1 MFLCTVGAMSNTDK
15 RLPGCEIYA
24 HQGTGGDAGAKAS
37 RTWPCTSANA
47 QASYDDWRR
56 VVHGQVRDA
65 SAAMDTAV
73 M

>member
-1 MFLCTVGAMSNTDK
+1 MLVPTVGAMSNTDN
-15 RLPGCEIYA
+15 RLAWCELYEN
-24 HQGTGGDAGAKAS
+24 QGTGGGAGAKAS